1 MCIYETAQCSSDA
14 TLLKLRVLPSLNT
27 TGTTLL
33 SALGQLSARLEKY
46 RYNTACSL
54 LETIQVQSSRKSV
67 GPPDMSGKI
76 VSGPVTIPRN
86 PDRMSGVIFAP
97 KI

>member
-1 MCIYETAQCSSDA
+1 MTIYLSIG
-14 TLLKLRVLPSLNT
+14 KL
-27 TGTTLL
+27 
-33 SALGQLSARLEKY
+33 
-46 RYNTACSL
+46 
-54 LETIQVQSSRKSV
+54 QSSRKSV

-86 PDRMSGVIFAP
+86 PDRMSGVVFAP